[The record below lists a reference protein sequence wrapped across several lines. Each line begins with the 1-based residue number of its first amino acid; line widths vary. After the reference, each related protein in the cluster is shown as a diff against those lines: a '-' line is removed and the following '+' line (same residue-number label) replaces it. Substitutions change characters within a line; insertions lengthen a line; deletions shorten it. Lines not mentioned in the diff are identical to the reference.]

1 MKGIRSVKLAM
12 NKNAEVIMLADV
24 DMGENDIDSLFL
36 CYFTILTP
44 PLRLSVLT
52 SGQLV
57 QKLSVIMNVKEEVLL
72 NLLQTNPEEYAKYVQ
87 NYTNEL
93 IGQADEQNRILLDS
107 DENANQG
114 RALIASILKSGYYL
128 QKTKFHFPD
137 GTVQE
142 QDQKIDI
149 KGMEQTFRAMLDIC
163 KNWKDVEVEA

>member
-1 MKGIRSVKLAM
+1 MKQIRSVRLAM
-12 NKNAEVIMLADV
+12 NKNADVIMLADV
-24 DMGENDIDSLFL
+24 VMGKDDIDSLYL

-57 QKLSVIMNVKEEVLL
+57 EKLSKIMNVDKSILI
-72 NLLQTNPEEYAKYVQ
+72 NLLQQSPEEYAKYVQ
-87 NYTNEL
+87 TYTNEL
-93 IGQADEQNRILLDS
+93 IGQADEQSRIVLDNDDS
-107 DENANQG
+107 ASQG

-142 QDQKIDI
+142 QEQKIDI
-149 KGMEQTFRAMLDIC
+149 NGMEQTFRAMLDIC
-163 KNWKDVEVEA
+163 KNWRDVEVEA

>member
-1 MKGIRSVKLAM
+1 
-12 NKNAEVIMLADV
+12 MLADV
-24 DMGENDIDSLFL
+24 EMGENDIDSLFL
-36 CYFTILTP
+36 CYFTVLTP

-57 QKLSVIMNVKEEVLL
+57 QKLSVIMNMKEEVLL
-72 NLLQTNPEEYAKYVQ
+72 NLLQTNPEEYAKYIQ

-107 DENANQG
+107 EENANQG

-128 QKTKFHFPD
+128 QKTKFYFPD